1 MQKLNRPIMTLHP
14 ERIDISSAWIGHLP
28 FAFWIIDAVA
38 PDNLVELG
46 THGGVSYCAFCQAI
60 KHLELPTRAH
70 AIDTWDGD
78 SHTGDYPSETYI
90 ELKEYHDQRYAA
102 FSDLVRT
109 TFDNAVGKFADGSID
124 LLHIDGLHTFD
135 AVSHDFETWLP
146 KLSDRAVVLFHDIN
160 VYERDFG
167 VQEFWR
173 EISAQYP
180 SFAFEH
186 GHGLGVLCVGT
197 SQSKAMEWLTKLTSA
212 QERQVREKFNSMSL
226 PLHREARQAS
236 DITGLRT
243 ELSRIDEQRHE
254 AVQTSHRLNQER
266 VELERDVLLLGESNA
281 QYEDQLAQS
290 GAQLAQS
297 GAQLAQ
303 REAQLAQ
310 TGAQLA
316 QRETQLAQI
325 EAREAVLQEE
335 LSEVRSLL
343 AEAQQSLADVRQQ
356 SVHTE
361 TLALK
366 LTNDIRQMETSTS
379 WRFSAPLRFIG
390 SGLRRGI
397 NPLSRRLTQPS
408 SAAGS
413 VIRTLRSPGG
423 LRRAIVALKQ
433 RGLLG
438 SVKRLR
444 SQVVAARR
452 LGLTHATGESYADWI
467 AKYDTFSEAD
477 LDAMRRHHQ
486 SLDYQPLVSVVLP
499 VYNTTPEYLRACI
512 DSVFSQ
518 TYDNWELCI
527 ADDHSPEDEPRRL
540 IQEYAARDAR
550 VRYVFRKEQGGI
562 ANCTNSA
569 LAMVE
574 GEFVALL
581 DHDDLL
587 SAHALYMVVNELNN
601 NPELDLMFSDED
613 KIDGFGVRYEPYF
626 KSSFNYELL
635 LGQNCISHLGV
646 YRAELIKRLG
656 GLRHDLDGSQDHD
669 LALRV
674 VKQSQ
679 PSRIAHI
686 PHILYHWRV
695 FSGSGSFSTDHL
707 DRAVA
712 AGVRAVQEH
721 LEDEVDAIVEPAGVG
736 GYLRVRW
743 PLPRKLPEVSVI
755 VPTRDN
761 AQLLGDCMEGLL
773 NQTDYKNAKVVIVD
787 NGSRDEATLALLE
800 SLDKELN
807 VRVLRYDK
815 PFNYS
820 AINNFA
826 VEHIQSDYLCL
837 LNDDIQ
843 MIEENWLSEMMAL
856 AVREGVGSVGARL
869 LYADRSV
876 QHAGVVLGVMGV
888 ANHLHRNVNVD
899 HPGYFG
905 RLQLCQELS
914 GSTGACLVVKRSV
927 YEELGGLDE
936 TNLAVAFNDV
946 DFCLRLREVGYRN
959 LWTPHAT
966 LFHMESAS
974 RGSDMDDDKFQ
985 RFEKEVHYMQRRW
998 GDALEQ
1004 DPFYNP
1010 NLSLKGDD
1018 MSLASPPRTDRPWV
1032 KLKQ

>member
-38 PDNLVELG
+38 PDSLVELG

-124 LLHIDGLHTFD
+124 LLHIDGLHTLD

-173 EISAQYP
+173 EISTQYP

-186 GHGLGVLCVGT
+186 GHGLGVLGVGA
-197 SQSKAMEWLTKLTSA
+197 SQSKAIEWLTQLSPS

-236 DITGLRT
+236 DILGLRS
-243 ELSRIDEQRHE
+243 ELSRIDAQRHE
-254 AVQTSHRLNQER
+254 AVQTTQRLNQER

-281 QYEDQLAQS
+281 QHEEQLAQS
-290 GAQLAQS
+290 ES
-297 GAQLAQ
+297 QLAQ
-303 REAQLAQ
+303 RE
-310 TGAQLA
+310 
-316 QRETQLAQI
+316 EQLAQI
-325 EAREAVLQEE
+325 EAREAALRQE
-335 LSEVRSLL
+335 LSEVRNLL
-343 AEAQQSLADVRQQ
+343 TDVQQSLADTSQQ
-356 SVHTE
+356 SVHNE

-366 LTNDIRQMETSTS
+366 LTDHIRQMEASTS
-379 WRFSAPLRFIG
+379 WRFSAPLRLIG
-390 SGLRRGI
+390 RGLQAGKNPLLRRLGQ
-397 NPLSRRLTQPS
+397 SS
-408 SAAGS
+408 SATGS
-413 VIRTLRSPGG
+413 VIRALRSPDGR
-423 LRRAIVALKQ
+423 RRAIAGLKQ
-433 RGLLG
+433 RGLVD

-444 SQVVAARR
+444 NQTATAKR
-452 LGLTHATGESYADWI
+452 LGLSHATGESYIEWI
-467 AKYDTFSEAD
+467 AKYDTFSQAD
-477 LDAMRRHHQ
+477 IDAMRRHHQ
-486 SLDYQPLVSVVLP
+486 GFKYQPLVSVVLP
-499 VYNTTPEYLRACI
+499 VYNTSPEYLQACI
-512 DSVFSQ
+512 DSVLAQ

-527 ADDHSPEDEPRRL
+527 ADDHSPQDEPRRL
-540 IQEYAARDAR
+540 IKEYAKRDAR
-550 VRYVFRKEQGGI
+550 VRYVFRDEQGGI

-569 LAMVE
+569 LEMIE

-581 DHDDLL
+581 DHDDVL
-587 SAHALYMVVNELNN
+587 SARALYMVVNELNE
-601 NPELDLMFSDED
+601 NPELDLLFSDED
-613 KIDGFGVRYEPYF
+613 KIDEHGVRYEPYF

-646 YRAELIKRLG
+646 YRAELIKKLG
-656 GLRHDLDGSQDHD
+656 GLRCDLDGSQDHD

-674 VKQSQ
+674 VKYSQ
-679 PSRIAHI
+679 PNRIAHI

-721 LEDEVDAIVEPAGVG
+721 LQDEAGVVVEPAGVG

-743 PLPRKLPEVSVI
+743 PLPKKRPEVSVI

-761 AQLLGDCMEGLL
+761 AQLLGDCMAGLL
-773 NQTDYKNAKVVIVD
+773 NQTSYENVKVVIID
-787 NGSRDEATLALLE
+787 NGSRDEAALALLE
-800 SLDKELN
+800 SLEKEAN

-826 VEHIQSDYLCL
+826 VDHVESEYLCL

-843 MIEENWLSEMMAL
+843 MIEDDWLSEMMAL

-876 QHAGVVLGVMGV
+876 QHGGVVLGVMGV
-888 ANHLHRNVNVD
+888 ANHLHRNVDVA

-946 DFCLRLREVGYRN
+946 DFCLRLREAGYRN

-1010 NLSLKGDD
+1010 NLSLNGDD
-1018 MSLASPPRTDRPWV
+1018 MSLASPPRTVWPW
-1032 KLKQ
+1032 LKR